1 VTIIPAI
8 DVRGGRCV
16 RLVQGRFD
24 AETVYGD
31 DPTAMAV
38 RWAAEGARCLHVV
51 DLDGA
56 VEGEPRNAAAIAAIV
71 KAVALPVQ
79 VGGGLRDRKTI
90 EAYLD
95 AGAARVVLGT
105 RAALDREFLREVC
118 GAFPERVVVAIDA
131 REGRVAVRG
140 WLDATDRLALDVARE
155 ASEAGAVALLYTD
168 IGCDGTQ
175 GGPNMEALTAVAR
188 ATPTPVIASG
198 GIASPDHVRAVARID
213 GVEAAIIGR
222 ALYQGTL
229 TLREAIAAAEGAR

>member
-1 VTIIPAI
+1 MTIIPAI

-31 DPTAMAV
+31 DPAAMAV
-38 RWAAEGARCLHVV
+38 RWAAEGARRLHVV

-118 GAFPERVVVAIDA
+118 GAFPGKVVVAIDA

-140 WLDATDRLALDVARE
+140 WLDATDRAALDVARE
-155 ASEAGAVALLYTD
+155 ASEAGAAALLYTD
-168 IGCDGTQ
+168 IGRDGTQ
-175 GGPNMEALTAVAR
+175 GGPNLEALTAVAR

-198 GIASPDHVRAVARID
+198 GIASTDHVRAVARID

-229 TLREAIAAAEGAR
+229 TLREAIDAAEGGQ

>member
-1 VTIIPAI
+1 MIIPAI

-31 DPTAMAV
+31 DPAAMAV
-38 RWAAEGARCLHVV
+38 RWAAEGARRLHVV

-95 AGAARVVLGT
+95 AGADRVVLGT

-118 GAFPERVVVAIDA
+118 GAFPGRVVVAIDA
-131 REGRVAVRG
+131 REGRVHF
-140 WLDATDRLALDVARE
+140 RL
-155 ASEAGAVALLYTD
+155 
-168 IGCDGTQ
+168 
-175 GGPNMEALTAVAR
+175 PR
-188 ATPTPVIASG
+188 AFA
-198 GIASPDHVRAVARID
+198 
-213 GVEAAIIGR
+213 
-222 ALYQGTL
+222 
-229 TLREAIAAAEGAR
+229 